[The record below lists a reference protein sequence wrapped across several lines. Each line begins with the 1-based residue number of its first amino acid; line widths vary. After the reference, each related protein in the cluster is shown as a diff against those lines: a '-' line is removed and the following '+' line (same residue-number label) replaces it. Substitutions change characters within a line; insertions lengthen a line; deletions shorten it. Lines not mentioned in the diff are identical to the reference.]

1 MSLFRVKLTCILREL
16 AKFQR
21 RSFFGPLGKTTVL
34 RKLVEDFRDSGLH
47 GALPVEGMVK
57 WEALLAAC
65 HEKSPSAK
73 NVSREFYAWLL
84 EAYPPPPRLHV
95 CLESWTLV
103 LDGMTYSNIDHTMLR
118 VIKVLDSARR
128 NAEAHFETVF
138 VPYRLIKEHIC
149 QDLGEKAIRRMRGS
163 KHFPAELRPLF
174 RSQSGKGLALIL
186 PPL

>member
-1 MSLFRVKLTCILREL
+1 MTLPQVKINCILREL

-21 RSFFGPLGKTTVL
+21 RSAWRPLGKRAVL
-34 RKLVEDFRDSGLH
+34 RKLVEDFRDTCLH

-65 HEKSPSAK
+65 HEKSPSTKEA
-73 NVSREFYAWLL
+73 SREFYAWLMTT
-84 EAYPPPPRLHV
+84 YPPPPRLHV

-103 LDGMTYSNIDHTMLR
+103 LDGVIYSNINHTMLR
-118 VIKVLDSARR
+118 VIKVLYNALR

-138 VPYRLIKEHIC
+138 VSEESIKEKIC
-149 QDLGEKAIRRMRGS
+149 ADLGGKAIRNMRRRL
-163 KHFPAELRPLF
+163 PLELQPLIYAH
-174 RSQSGKGLALIL
+174 SGEGLALIL